1 MFYTFISVL
10 ILVCILVILLIRKE
24 KNNTIKAKRVKLLG
38 LITLMVIFILSAF
51 TSCFG
56 EEAASQKMKDNNFK
70 VVGYYSYEYF
80 DEPIEK
86 VQTNKLTHIMY
97 GFLIPKNDGT
107 FVDFKKPEQLKELV
121 VKAHKDGVKIFI
133 SIGGWSSE
141 GKPLEPVFKELA
153 ASNEKRKFFIENV
166 CSLVEEYNLDGVE
179 LDWEHPNKSTAA
191 DYEKMVIEMSDALNV
206 RGKELTAALNGS
218 WYSDWAAED
227 TSVITEECLKRF
239 SFINV
244 MAYDMNNDAH
254 SPIWFFENSISYWLF
269 RGLPPEKIVM
279 GMPLYAKP
287 SWLQYRNLV
296 AQNPEY
302 AYSDYA
308 PTTPL
313 ESNYN
318 GINTLREKTIIAL
331 NRAGGVMLFDINE
344 DTNDETSV
352 VSMIDDLLLRIR
364 DLSKDEFKKYI
375 TVVLDN
381 RELVFVKEDG
391 LGTPFIDKR
400 NRIMIPLRKSLEAIG
415 ASVEY
420 DEEKSAVNVKK
431 GETTIKISINNNII
445 LVNGKEAEMDTNAVV
460 MDQRVYIPLRSV
472 FEALG
477 YKVEWHENSRTV
489 TLSDN

>member
-1 MFYTFISVL
+1 MIKAYSKK
-10 ILVCILVILLIRKE
+10 LVVLLI
-24 KNNTIKAKRVKLLG
+24 A
-38 LITLMVIFILSAF
+38 IFILSIF

-56 EEAASQKMKDNNFK
+56 QQEAIAAKQMKENNFK

-80 DEPIEK
+80 NEPVEK
-86 VQTNKLTHIMY
+86 LQTDKLTHIMY

-107 FVDFKKPEQLKELV
+107 FVDLKKPEQLKELV
-121 VKAHKDGVKIFI
+121 AKAHKDEAKVFI

-166 CSLVEEYNLDGVE
+166 CDLVDEYNLDGVE

-191 DYEKMVIEMSDALNV
+191 DYEKMVVEMSDALKLK
-206 RGKELTAALNGS
+206 GKELTAALNGS
-218 WYSDWAAED
+218 WYDNWAAED
-227 TSVITEECLKRF
+227 TSVITEKCLERF

-269 RGLPPEKIVM
+269 RGLPKDKIVM

-296 AQNPEY
+296 TLNPEY

-318 GINTLREKTIIAL
+318 SINTLREKTIIAL
-331 NRAGGVMLFDINE
+331 NRAGGVMLFDVNE
-344 DTNDETSV
+344 DTYDETSI
-352 VSMIDDLLLRIR
+352 VSMIDDLLLRVR
-364 DLSKDEFKKYI
+364 DLSVDEFNKNIAVILNNK
-375 TVVLDN
+375 
-381 RELVFVKEDG
+381 ELVFSKEDG
-391 LGTPFIDKR
+391 LGTPFIDNN

-415 ASVEY
+415 ASVDY
-420 DEEKSAVNVKK
+420 DKKSSAVNIKK
-431 GETTIKISINNNII
+431 DETTIRISINSNII
-445 LVNGKEAEMDTNAVV
+445 FVNGEMSK
-460 MDQRVYIPLRSV
+460 MDAKAAIKDNRTYIPLRAV
-472 FEALG
+472 FESLG
-477 YKVEWHENSRTV
+477 YKVEWHENSQTV
-489 TLSDN
+489 ILSND

>member
-1 MFYTFISVL
+1 MNYNKI
-10 ILVCILVILLIRKE
+10 ILWGRF
-24 KNNTIKAKRVKLLG
+24 LLG
-38 LITLMVIFILSAF
+38 KIIRIPNNALKANSIKLVSLITLVAIFMLSTL

-56 EEAASQKMKDNNFK
+56 EEEAAKQMKDKNFK

-80 DEPIEK
+80 NEPIEK
-86 VQTNKLTHIMY
+86 VQTDKLTHIMY

-107 FVDFKKPEQLKELV
+107 FADLKKPEQLKDLV
-121 VKAHKDGVKIFI
+121 VKAHNDGVKVFI

-141 GKPLEPVFKELA
+141 GKPLEPVFRELA
-153 ASNEKRKFFIENV
+153 ESNEKRKFFIENV
-166 CSLVEEYNLDGVE
+166 CALVDEYNLDGVE

-191 DYEKMVIEMSDALNV
+191 VYEKMVIEMSDALNV
-206 RGKELTAALNGS
+206 SGKELTAALNGS
-218 WYSDWAAED
+218 WYSNWAAED

-296 AQNPEY
+296 ALNPEY
-302 AYSDYA
+302 AYSDFA

-331 NRAGGVMLFDINE
+331 NRAGGVMLFDVNE

-352 VSMIDDLLLRIR
+352 VSMIDDLLLRIS
-364 DLSKDEFKKYI
+364 DLSREEFKKYI
-375 TVVLDN
+375 TVVLN
-381 RELVFVKEDG
+381 NKELVFLKDDG

-400 NRIMIPLRKSLEAIG
+400 NRVMVPLRKALEAIG

-420 DEEKSAVNVKK
+420 DEGNSAVNVIK
-431 GETTIKISINNNII
+431 GETTIKILINNNII
-445 LVNGKEAEMDTNAVV
+445 FVNGKKVELDTRAVV
-460 MDQRVYIPLRSV
+460 LDQRVYIPLRSV
-472 FEALG
+472 LEAFG

-489 TLSDN
+489 ILSDDLL

>member
-1 MFYTFISVL
+1 MTKTHS
-10 ILVCILVILLIRKE
+10 
-24 KNNTIKAKRVKLLG
+24 IKAIG
-38 LITLMVIFILSAF
+38 LIILIAIFILGIF

-56 EEAASQKMKDNNFK
+56 EEETVIVAKQMKETNFK

-80 DEPIEK
+80 NEPIEK
-86 VQTNKLTHIMY
+86 VQTDKLTHIMY
-97 GFLIPKNDGT
+97 GFLIPKIDGT
-107 FVDFKKPEQLKELV
+107 FVDLKKPEQLKELV
-121 VKAHKDGVKIFI
+121 VKAHEDDTKVFI

-166 CSLVEEYNLDGVE
+166 CALVDEYNLDGVE

-191 DYEKMVIEMSDALNV
+191 DYEKMVIEMSDALDVN
-206 RGKELTAALNGS
+206 GKELTAALNGS
-218 WYSDWAAED
+218 WYANWAAED
-227 TSVITEECLKRF
+227 TSVITEECLKKF

-279 GMPLYAKP
+279 GVPLYAKP

-296 AQNPEY
+296 ALNPEY

-318 GINTLREKTIIAL
+318 SINTIREKTIIAL
-331 NRAGGVMLFDINE
+331 NRAGGVMLFDVNE

-352 VSMIDDLLLRIR
+352 VSMIDDLLLRIK
-364 DLSKDEFKKYI
+364 DLSREEFKKYI
-375 TVVLDN
+375 TVVLN
-381 RELVFVKEDG
+381 NKELMFLKEDG
-391 LGTPFIDKR
+391 LGAPFIDKK

-420 DEEKSAVNVKK
+420 DEINSAVNVKK
-431 GETTIKISINNNII
+431 GETTIKISI
-445 LVNGKEAEMDTNAVV
+445 TSAVV
-460 MDQRVYIPLRSV
+460 KNQRVYIPLRSV
-472 FEALG
+472 FEAFG
-477 YKVEWHENSRTV
+477 YKAEWRENSRTV
-489 TLSDN
+489 ILSDD

>member
-1 MFYTFISVL
+1 MIKVHSIKSRCLIIL
-10 ILVCILVILLIRKE
+10 ILIF
-24 KNNTIKAKRVKLLG
+24 
-38 LITLMVIFILSAF
+38 TLSVF

-56 EEAASQKMKDNNFK
+56 EEAASKRINDNTFK

-80 DEPIEK
+80 NEPIEK
-86 VQTNKLTHIMY
+86 VQTDKLTHIMY
-97 GFLIPKNDGT
+97 GFLIPKEDGT
-107 FVDFKKPEQLKELV
+107 FVDLKKPEQLKELV

-153 ASNEKRKFFIENV
+153 TSNEKRKFFIENV
-166 CSLVEEYNLDGVE
+166 CALVDEYNLDGVE

-191 DYEKMVIEMSDALNV
+191 IYEKMVIEMSDALNAN
-206 RGKELTAALNGS
+206 GKELTAALNGS
-218 WYSDWAAED
+218 WYANWAAED

-331 NRAGGVMLFDINE
+331 NRAGGVMLFDVNE

-352 VSMIDDLLLRIR
+352 VSMIDGLLLRIK
-364 DLSKDEFKKYI
+364 DLSIDDFKKYI
-375 TVVLDN
+375 TVVLN
-381 RELVFVKEDG
+381 NKELAFLKEDG
-391 LGTPFIDKR
+391 LGTPFINKK

-420 DEEKSAVNVKK
+420 DMENSAVNVKK

-445 LVNGKEAEMDTNAVV
+445 FVNGKQAEMDTIAVV
-460 MDQRVYIPLRSV
+460 KDQRVYIPLRSI
-472 FEALG
+472 FEAFG
-477 YKVEWHENSRTV
+477 YKAEWHENSRTV
-489 TLSDN
+489 ILSTDRFLEGS